1 MRLETYS
8 WCLEDIFCLV
18 FAHKTLKFVL
28 YEGHQIL
35 MFIDIK
41 IWFQILMF
49 QVTYVLNFVVRNSW
63 QFSYFESCTLLVTFC
78 LFGSRWVTF
87 TSYIWNMPLDIS
99 QSQSQSVIR
108 INAHT
113 RERKRFKKR
122 VFAFLKIFYMIE
134 YQIYLIK
141 TKKNFKIMHDQ
152 KWCY

>member
-1 MRLETYS
+1 
-8 WCLEDIFCLV
+8 
-18 FAHKTLKFVL
+18 
-28 YEGHQIL
+28 
-35 MFIDIK
+35 
-41 IWFQILMF
+41 
-49 QVTYVLNFVVRNSW
+49 
-63 QFSYFESCTLLVTFC
+63 
-78 LFGSRWVTF
+78 
-87 TSYIWNMPLDIS
+87 MPLDIS

-152 KWCY
+152 K